1 MTRILSIEHSPIQI
15 SLTFDD
21 DTAASFAPIWIRESC
36 VCEMCRAPGTSFR
49 LSGLRDLDSF
59 IEATTVVT
67 DLDGSTLSCTW
78 PDGHQTELAAEWLA
92 SQRTT
97 DSFTQRSAARPN
109 ADAESP
115 SGANT
120 ASKTNTE
127 SKIKSESE
135 TGAKDSMEATSSPT
149 EPTVEASPT
158 PRSSSGQQPWQGA
171 FEPERSDYQDLQT
184 ENGHRKWLAGLWR
197 DGVSIVTDMPANR
210 AELTSFAN
218 RIGAVQPSNY
228 GPDWEIEASANP
240 TTRVYSQDGL
250 AVHTDIPYRPTPPG
264 VQFNLSEIA
273 DATGGKAT
281 VADGIAVA
289 NELRR
294 VDPEAF
300 RLLTTVDFELTWLD
314 AEHDLKHR
322 APTITVDHAGDYEMF
337 RYAPG
342 LVAPICAD
350 PATTQAAHRAY
361 QQFTEL
367 AAESRFQIAIQLQP
381 GDLLAMNNHRVLH
394 GRQAF
399 DLRTGRR
406 RLIGCYLD
414 LNDLKR
420 IVQQAEPPNQR

>member
-1 MTRILSIEHSPIQI
+1 MTRILSVEHSPIQI
-15 SLTFDD
+15 SLTFDN
-21 DTAASFAPIWIRESC
+21 DTSVSFAPIWIRESC
-36 VCEMCRAPGTSFR
+36 VCALCRAPGTSFR

-59 IEATTVVT
+59 IGATTVGT
-67 DLDGSTLSCTW
+67 SRDGSTLSCTW
-78 PDGHQTELAAEWLA
+78 PDGHQTELASEWLA
-92 SQRTT
+92 CQRTT
-97 DSFTQRSAARPN
+97 DSLAKRSSSRPN
-109 ADAESP
+109 DDAQPALGTDTE
-115 SGANT
+115 
-120 ASKTNTE
+120 SKTNTE
-127 SKIKSESE
+127 SE
-135 TGAKDSMEATSSPT
+135 TETETDSRHHQDTTGPLTSP
-149 EPTVEASPT
+149 PVEASQVS
-158 PRSSSGQQPWQGA
+158 RSSSGQQPWQGA
-171 FEPERSDYQDLQT
+171 FEPERSHYQDLKT
-184 ENGHRKWLAGLWR
+184 EDGHRKWLAGLWR
-197 DGVSIVTDMPANR
+197 DGVAIVTDMPASR

-250 AVHTDIPYRPTPPG
+250 AVHTDIPYRPIPPG

-300 RLLTTVDFELTWLD
+300 RLLATIDFELTWLD

-322 APTITVDHAGDYEMF
+322 APTITVDDAGDYEMF

-361 QQFTEL
+361 QRFTEL
-367 AAESRFQIAIQLQP
+367 AAESRFQIAIQLRP

-414 LNDLKR
+414 LDDLKR
-420 IVQQAEPPNQR
+420 IVQQPETANQG